1 MRSCRARAR
10 PRALSHRRCDQS
22 SGVAGRRADPERGR
36 CGRARQL
43 PRQGEIPDTKVVVP
57 PYPVLARDEVR
68 HIGDAIAF
76 VVAESIEA
84 AKDAAEAIAIDW
96 EPLPRPT
103 PVVNAILDA
112 LWRAYRIQ
120 HLDMPATPERL

>member
-1 MRSCRARAR
+1 V
-10 PRALSHRRCDQS
+10 PRRIPRHQ
-22 SGVAGRRADPERGR
+22 
-36 CGRARQL
+36 GRAAAVSG
-43 PRQGEIPDTKVVVP
+43 PG
-57 PYPVLARDEVR
+57 ADEVR
-68 HIGDAIAF
+68 HVGDAIAF